1 MERNKHTEMTT
12 KNPYWNT
19 RFLRFMLNLFGRNI
33 NKTVFRCIWWIKYN
47 ICFCKA
53 APFASGLVFSYKLA
67 EKAIVSVF
75 ITYFT
80 QDASESDLRVAIAFV
95 NGQEA
100 LSALL
105 YIFMIYLSQAF
116 SGHLKRIIF
125 CLIVAYTCG
134 MVILSL
140 LLLDELDRLP
150 FDPTILSFI
159 GLILVAV
166 GRAGLMPFVRR
177 FTAEQFEAH
186 ETDKQNIKEE
196 RVKAREEMWWRFA
209 WVIGSLVSIPL
220 FNSSWDKRLITAG
233 WVMGITFVLFYLA
246 TPLYHKREAAATTT
260 IAEKPFICI
269 RVVRAALLKRHMEY
283 SSSPAHFF
291 HYNNI
296 NDELEL
302 WPQVKLLRWIDKA
315 AIIEFESSL
324 GHEEQEK
331 AGRLCSV
338 TMVQETKYILKLIP
352 MWSTFLVFGLLLS
365 AGNTFSA
372 QQGIQTESPDFLI
385 YLVLLQSITRE
396 TGSTLSRF
404 LLSNMMRI
412 WAGMLLSI
420 LCSAVLWR
428 VEDHR
433 LDISKSEYGFYGSM
447 SIWWLAPQFLLLGLM
462 DGLAMY
468 GLEDFTI
475 DDDHLSGSMKNFL
488 PAINTFIVT
497 GIGSTLNIIFVFCS
511 NNTLFHE
518 RLNDSRLDRYYKYLT
533 IYGTPINCVYLLL
546 ISIFVYGL
554 SDAAQIN
561 EESKSKTTGLDA
573 YASQRVTCGDIFCL

>member
-1 MERNKHTEMTT
+1 MTT

-19 RFLRFMLNLFGRNI
+19 RFLKFMLNLFGSNI
-33 NKTVFRCIWWIKYN
+33 NKTVIRLISWIKYN
-47 ICFCKA
+47 FCFCKA

-67 EKAIVSVF
+67 EKAVVSVF
-75 ITYFT
+75 ITYFA
-80 QDASESDLRVAIAFV
+80 QDPNDPLNLKVAIAFV

-105 YIFMIYLSQAF
+105 YIFMVYLSQAF

-125 CLIVAYTCG
+125 CLTVAYTCG
-134 MVILSL
+134 MVMIGLVAFGVGGSIRY
-140 LLLDELDRLP
+140 ELTL
-150 FDPTILSFI
+150 FII
-159 GLILVAV
+159 GLILVAA
-166 GRAGLMPFVRR
+166 GRSGLMPFVRQ
-177 FTAEQFEAH
+177 FTAEQLEAH
-186 ETDKQNIKEE
+186 EADKQNIKEE
-196 RVKAREEMWWRFA
+196 RVKAREEIWWRFA
-209 WVIGSLVSIPL
+209 WVAGSLVAIPL
-220 FNSSWDKRLITAG
+220 FNRSWPLRLITTG

-246 TPLYHKREAAATTT
+246 TPLYHKREAAATST
-260 IAEKPFICI
+260 EKPFTCI

-283 SSSPAHFF
+283 PSSPDHFF
-291 HYNNI
+291 HQY

-302 WPQVKLLRWIDKA
+302 WPQAKLLRWIDKA
-315 AIIEFESSL
+315 AIIEFESTL
-324 GHEEQEK
+324 GREEQEK

-338 TMVQETKYILKLIP
+338 TKVQETKYILKLIP

-372 QQGIQTESPDFLI
+372 QQGIQMKSPNLLI

-396 TGSTLSRF
+396 TVSTLSRF
-404 LLSNMMRI
+404 LLSKWFPKARLKQNIMRI
-412 WAGMLLSI
+412 WAGMLVSI

-428 VEDHR
+428 VENRR
-433 LDISKSEYGFYGSM
+433 LVEDGGLNFNESVYYGFYGYKAM

-488 PAINTFIVT
+488 RAINTFIVS
-497 GIGSTLNIIFVFCS
+497 GIGSTLNIFIFYT
-511 NNTLFHE
+511 NKNLFHDS
-518 RLNDSRLDRYYKYLT
+518 LNDSHLDRYYKYLT

-546 ISIFVYGL
+546 ISIFIYRL
-554 SDAAQIN
+554 SDAVQVN
-561 EESKSKTTGLDA
+561 EESMSETTVPDT
-573 YASQRVTCGDIFCL
+573 YTKKK